1 MRFQLPTGVTCA
13 SVAGQMYPADE
24 HGVIDVLPGTPAD
37 ILDMITSPNG
47 VGATALPDLPP
58 PAPEDI
64 EIVVPDDKSE
74 RNKLE
79 KRLLLDLL
87 KLHGVQASG
96 RATIE
101 FLRTRLV
108 ATLTQPV
115 EAVAE
120 GEKAEGSKVDGE
132 AAAAA

>member
-1 MRFQLPTGVTCA
+1 MRFKLPDGVTCA

-24 HGVIDVLPGTPAD
+24 HGIITVLPGTPAD
-37 ILDMITSPNG
+37 ILDMIRSPNG
-47 VGATALPDLPP
+47 VGATELPDLPP

-64 EIVVPDDKSE
+64 EIVVPDSQSE

-79 KRLLLDLL
+79 KKLVLDLL
-87 KLHGVQASG
+87 KVHGVPASG

-108 ATLTQPV
+108 TTLTQPPA
-115 EAVAE
+115 EADKAAGE
-120 GEKAEGSKVDGE
+120 GEKAEGEV
-132 AAAAA
+132 AAAA

>member
-1 MRFQLPTGVTCA
+1 MRFKLPDGVSCA

-24 HGVIDVLPGTPAD
+24 HGIITVLPGTPAD

-47 VGATALPDLPP
+47 VGATPLPDLPP

-64 EIVVPDDKSE
+64 EIVVPDDKTE

-79 KRLLLDLL
+79 KRLLLDIL
-87 KLHGVQASG
+87 KLHGSPGSA

-101 FLRTRLV
+101 FLRSRV
-108 ATLTQPV
+108 VSALTQPTQ
-115 EAVAE
+115 AAAE
-120 GEKAEGSKVDGE
+120 SDKAEGPKVE
-132 AAAAA
+132 AEVAAAA